1 MEGWKLGAF
10 ERLNPSLR
18 SGQAVSML
26 ERGLV
31 SCSAVM
37 NGDPPFV
44 SVDAAEN
51 CDSSGKMVRLRGQL
65 CNFSSESLK
74 TEFGDLSLQSCK
86 VGVEDGLSPFA
97 KRKVCE
103 SRKDGTRKRR
113 NVGTL
118 RFAQSR
124 LLEC

>member
-1 MEGWKLGAF
+1 
-10 ERLNPSLR
+10 
-18 SGQAVSML
+18 ML

-103 SRKDGTRKRR
+103 SRKDGTRKPLNPSLRSWQAI
-113 NVGTL
+113 GTL
-118 RFAQSR
+118 ERGSINTVSCSAFM
-124 LLEC
+124 